1 MSVATL
7 ERALPDGERIL
18 LDTTTLAAYFD
29 LSEPAHPVARHVLEE
44 FVASGRN
51 RAVISMV
58 TVMEIL
64 VRPLRAT
71 PPGHHTILAF
81 LGHHPNIEAAPLDL
95 QMAQD
100 AAFLRAA
107 YRFAPPDALVI
118 GTGLARQVGHLV
130 TNDFDWERKLGSI
143 AGRITVCTLATH
155 LPFP

>member
-7 ERALPDGERIL
+7 ERVLPEGDRIL
-18 LDTTTLAAYFD
+18 LDTTALAAYLD
-29 LSEPAHPVARHVLEE
+29 ASEPAHPVARHVLEE

-51 RAVISMV
+51 GAVISMV

-64 VRPLRAT
+64 VLPLRAT
-71 PPGHHTILAF
+71 PPGHYTVLSF
-81 LGHHPNIEAAPLDL
+81 LGHHPNLEAAPLDL

-118 GTGLARQVGHLV
+118 GTGLACQVGHLV
-130 TNDFDWERKLGSI
+130 TNDFDWERKLGGV
-143 AGRITVCTLATH
+143 AGRISVCTLATH